1 MRVFV
6 TGTDTDV
13 GKTEVSCALLSV
25 LAQRG
30 LKPFAWKPFESGGT
44 GDAERLWDASGRW
57 QAGASVCTYRLETPL
72 APHMAAQKEGVR
84 VDWRRVT
91 RAFAD
96 IGPGPCVVEGA
107 GGLHVPITA
116 KRDVIDFIE
125 ELRLPVLLVARAGL
139 GTINHT
145 SLSLNA
151 LFERKLK
158 VLGVVLT
165 ATSPAKDEAVRLNR
179 AELARRF
186 PRVTFVGPVPFVADA
201 MKRRAAVVRALR
213 PLL

>member
-25 LAQRG
+25 LARRG

-44 GDAERLWDASGRW
+44 GDADRLWDAAGRW
-57 QAGASVCTYRLETPL
+57 QPRESVCTVRLAAPL
-72 APHMAAQKEGVR
+72 APFMAAEKEGVR
-84 VDWRRVT
+84 IDWRRISDT
-91 RAFAD
+91 FAA
-96 IGPGPCVVEGA
+96 IGRRSCVVECA

-116 KRDVIDFIE
+116 KRDVIDLIE
-125 ELRLPVLLVARAGL
+125 ELRLPVVLVARAGL

-145 SLSLNA
+145 SLSLEA
-151 LFERKLK
+151 LRVRRLK
-158 VLGVVLT
+158 VHGVVLT
-165 ATSPAKDEAVRLNR
+165 ATSPAKDEAVQLNR
-179 AELARRF
+179 AELLRRF
-186 PRVTFVGPVPFVADA
+186 PRVKFVGPVPFVADA
-201 MKRRAAVVRALR
+201 MKRRAAMERALR